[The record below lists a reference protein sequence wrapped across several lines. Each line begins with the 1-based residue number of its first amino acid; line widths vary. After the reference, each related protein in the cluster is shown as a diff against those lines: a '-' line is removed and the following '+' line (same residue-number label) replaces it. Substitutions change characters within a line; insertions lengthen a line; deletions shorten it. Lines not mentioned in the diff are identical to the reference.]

1 MGQTLISKL
10 LFQPPVSRFPMNP
23 DHLFLHSKSG
33 SKLQVLFINRNAKYT
48 VIFSHGNAEDIYLVQ
63 TWLQSYFLKH
73 VEVNAVVYEYTGFG
87 ESTGRIPAETS
98 LYDDIETVYLYLTEN
113 LNISPDNIILYGR
126 SIGSGPSSYL
136 AEKYDVAGVML
147 HSPLMS
153 ALRVIFNLRWTLPFD
168 KFPNIDR
175 MPNIDCP
182 VFIIH
187 GRRDEIVPFYHAR
200 ELHNAT
206 KHKYPPYYVDG
217 AGHNNVEKF
226 ASDYLQRI
234 KQFISHVDRFVQE
247 RNMAETRQEEE
258 STYNSEAENERMI
271 RQSSQRVS

>member
-1 MGQTLISKL
+1 M
-10 LFQPPVSRFPMNP
+10 
-23 DHLFLHSKSG
+23 
-33 SKLQVLFINRNAKYT
+33 
-48 VIFSHGNAEDIYLVQ
+48 FSHGNAEDIYLVQ

-87 ESTGRIPAETS
+87 ESNGRIPAETS

-136 AEKYDVAGVML
+136 AEKYDVAGVIL

-206 KHKYPPYYVDG
+206 QHKYPPYYVDG

-234 KQFISHVDRFVQE
+234 KQFISHVDRFVIEKNLQME
-247 RNMAETRQEEE
+247 RDQLANGFDSDEE
-258 STYNSEAENERMI
+258 SKMVSGQNTMQRH
-271 RQSSQRVS
+271 SSRVTSG

>member
-1 MGQTLISKL
+1 
-10 LFQPPVSRFPMNP
+10 MNP

-48 VIFSHGNAEDIYLVQ
+48 VVFSHGNAEDIYLVQ

-87 ESTGRIPAETS
+87 ESNGRIPAETS

-136 AEKYDVAGVML
+136 AEKYDVAGVIL

-200 ELHNAT
+200 ELHNGT

-226 ASDYLQRI
+226 ATDYLQRI
-234 KQFISHVDRFVQE
+234 K
-247 RNMAETRQEEE
+247 
-258 STYNSEAENERMI
+258 
-271 RQSSQRVS
+271 